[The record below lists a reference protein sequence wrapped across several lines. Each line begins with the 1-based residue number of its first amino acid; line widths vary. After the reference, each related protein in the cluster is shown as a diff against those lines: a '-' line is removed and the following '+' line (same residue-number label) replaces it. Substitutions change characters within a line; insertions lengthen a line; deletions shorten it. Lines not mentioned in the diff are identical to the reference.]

1 MVVPSSGTSPKKA
14 CLLSTMMR
22 LLLYTLAVVTSAVSA
37 FQLQSAPW
45 APWRPTAVGYRKQT
59 CSSLAAYVDV
69 GEDAYRDV
77 ASMDE
82 WAMACGC
89 QKTDGFQLT
98 SEEGPL
104 GLDFSVMATADMTE
118 GSPVL
123 FVSNEM
129 IFASNQI
136 EQELGS
142 YVQEAL
148 GILRRLSGDEDFEL
162 KHIQAHFYL
171 FLKILM
177 EYEKGDQSPWFP
189 WLNSLPRTYYNGASM
204 TP

>member
-1 MVVPSSGTSPKKA
+1 M
-14 CLLSTMMR
+14 
-22 LLLYTLAVVTSAVSA
+22 
-37 FQLQSAPW
+37 
-45 APWRPTAVGYRKQT
+45 
-59 CSSLAAYVDV
+59 LAAYVDV

-82 WAMACGC
+82 WATACGC
-89 QKTDGFQLT
+89 QKADGFQLT

-162 KHIQAHFYL
+162 KHIQSHFYL

-189 WLNSLPRTYYNGASM
+189 WLNSLPRIYYNGASM

>member
-1 MVVPSSGTSPKKA
+1 MPK
-14 CLLSTMMR
+14 
-22 LLLYTLAVVTSAVSA
+22 LLLCNLAIGASAVSA
-37 FQLQSAPW
+37 FLMPSQRS
-45 APWRPTAVGYRKQT
+45 RTSSIVGYRIENRPIYSNKI
-59 CSSLAAYVDV
+59 CSPLPAYVDI

-82 WAMACGC
+82 WAMACGV
-89 QKTDGFQLT
+89 QKANGFQLT

-104 GLDFSVMATADMTE
+104 GLDFSLMTTNDMAE

-136 EQELGS
+136 EQELGP
-142 YVQEAL
+142 YVQEAV

-162 KHIQAHFYL
+162 RHIRSHFYL

-177 EYEKGDQSPWFP
+177 EYEKGDQSLWFP
-189 WLNSLPRTYYNGASM
+189 WLNSLPRTFYNGASM

>member
-1 MVVPSSGTSPKKA
+1 MTRLFLCVFAISANAASAFLVPSQRS
-14 CLLSTMMR
+14 
-22 LLLYTLAVVTSAVSA
+22 
-37 FQLQSAPW
+37 
-45 APWRPTAVGYRKQT
+45 PTASMVGYRKENRPKNN
-59 CSSLAAYVDV
+59 CSPLAAYVDI

-77 ASMDE
+77 VSMDE
-82 WAMACGC
+82 WATACGV
-89 QKTDGFQLT
+89 QKAGGFQLT
-98 SEEGPL
+98 SEGGPL
-104 GLDFSVMATADMTE
+104 GLDVSVMTTEDMPE

-129 IFASNQI
+129 IFASDQI
-136 EQELGS
+136 EQELGP
-142 YVQEAL
+142 YVQEAV

-162 KHIQAHFYL
+162 RHISSHFYL

-189 WLNSLPRTYYNGASM
+189 WLNSLPRTFYNGASM

>member
-1 MVVPSSGTSPKKA
+1 MS
-14 CLLSTMMR
+14 R
-22 LLLYTLAVVTSAVSA
+22 LLLCVLAISASAVSA
-37 FQLQSAPW
+37 FFVPSQRSPTEN
-45 APWRPTAVGYRKQT
+45 RPKSNNYKI
-59 CSSLAAYVDV
+59 CSPLAAYVDI

-77 ASMDE
+77 VSMDE
-82 WAMACGC
+82 WATACGV
-89 QKTDGFQLT
+89 QKAGGFQLT

-104 GLDFSVMATADMTE
+104 GLDVGVMTTEDMAE

-129 IFASNQI
+129 IFASDQI
-136 EQELGS
+136 EQELGP
-142 YVQEAL
+142 YVEEAV

-162 KHIQAHFYL
+162 RHISSHFYL

-189 WLNSLPRTYYNGASM
+189 WLNSLPKTFYNGASM